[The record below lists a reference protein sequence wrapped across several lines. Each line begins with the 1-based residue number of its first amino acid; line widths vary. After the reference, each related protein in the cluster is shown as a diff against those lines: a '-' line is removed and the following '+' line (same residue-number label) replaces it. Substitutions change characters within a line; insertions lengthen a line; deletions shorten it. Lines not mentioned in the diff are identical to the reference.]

1 MKRYWHLLAIWWWDF
16 RIWLLVQRIRVW
28 GTLRGKPSL
37 WGYSW
42 RAIAAEMARM
52 KLVLDRSAGVEPS
65 SKHIDVVRDMT
76 NRSRG

>member
-1 MKRYWHLLAIWWWDF
+1 MWSWLMVLWYDF

-42 RAIAAEMARM
+42 RLIAASACQR
-52 KLVLDRSAGVEPS
+52 KLSGDRSRGVEPS
-65 SKHIDVVRDMT
+65 SKDIDLVRGLVD
-76 NRSRG
+76 RAKS